1 MTIDVSIVVPV
12 YNEEESVPHLV
23 RKVYDVMSKTTYAWE
38 LICIDDGSK
47 DKSASILNDLTADYP
62 QLKPLF
68 FRRNYGQTAA
78 MQAGFDHAQGTV
90 IVTMDADLQ
99 NDPVDIPR
107 ILKKMEET
115 DADIVSGWRY
125 HRQDNTVRVI
135 PSKIANWMVA
145 KMTGINLHDTG
156 CSLKAYKKEAI
167 ADVKIYGELHRFI
180 PAIVSQNG
188 ARVEEMVVNH
198 HARQYGSS
206 KYGLD
211 RMFRVILDLILIKF
225 FLTYLNRPS
234 HAFGLTGMFCLFVGM
249 LMLAYLVLVKLFM
262 GEDIGT
268 RPLLIISV
276 MLIILGVQLIGMGLL
291 GELIMRVYHEPQ
303 GRKQYIL
310 RTLKPVT
317 KAKAKAKSSAKS
329 PAKKPV
335 AAKAKPK
342 TAAKKK

>member
-1 MTIDVSIVVPV
+1 MSIDVSIVVPV
-12 YNEEESVPHLV
+12 FNEEESVPHLV
-23 RKVYDVMSKTTYAWE
+23 RKVFDVMSKTTYTWE

-47 DKSASILNDLTADYP
+47 DKSAAILNDLTVDYP

-78 MQAGFDHAQGTV
+78 MQAGFDHAQGNI

-107 ILKKMEET
+107 ILKRMEET

-125 HRQDNTVRVI
+125 HRQDNTIRVI

-156 CSLKAYKKEAI
+156 CSLKSYKKEAI

-198 HARQYGSS
+198 HARQYGAS

-234 HAFGLTGMFCLFVGM
+234 HAFGLTGMFCLFIGM
-249 LMLAYLVLVKLFM
+249 LMFTYLVLVKLFM

-310 RTLKPVT
+310 RTLKAPG
-317 KAKAKAKSSAKS
+317 K
-329 PAKKPV
+329 PAKKAVRKKVTKKPT
-335 AAKAKPK
+335 ATKAKPK
-342 TAAKKK
+342 TTAKKK